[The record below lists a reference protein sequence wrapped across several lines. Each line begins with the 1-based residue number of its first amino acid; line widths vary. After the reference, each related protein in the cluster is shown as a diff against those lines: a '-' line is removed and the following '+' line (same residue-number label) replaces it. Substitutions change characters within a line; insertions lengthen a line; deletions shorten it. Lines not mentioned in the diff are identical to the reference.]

1 VDTWVILT
9 MASVGIG
16 FLMFGGAF
24 FGFMSKWPQTR
35 VWALGIGALVMV
47 TIIPVFIALFVAVT
61 GE

>member
-1 VDTWVILT
+1 